1 MEKQFEF
8 LDVMRRFRTVDL
20 DFMYSGLP
28 RSEIKII
35 IQLGQ
40 LGRKAVPAENHYQMS
55 ELAEL
60 MNVSGPAISKSI
72 KHLEGEGFLCR
83 LNDPHDRR
91 KSRLDLTDKGW
102 KLYQT
107 IEKNLST
114 VLSDIYAEMGADRFE
129 LFLSL
134 LEEFVEYSEKELDK
148 KKKAATKKSRK
159 AKA

>member
-1 MEKQFEF
+1 MERHFEF
-8 LDVMRRFRTVDL
+8 LDLMRRFRTVDL

-40 LGRKAVPAENHYQMS
+40 VGRKSVPAENHYQMS
-55 ELAEL
+55 ELADL

-72 KHLEGEGFLCR
+72 KHLEAEGLIYR

-107 IEKNLST
+107 IDKNLSG
-114 VLSDIYAEMGADRFE
+114 VLTSVYNGMGADKYDQFIV
-129 LFLSL
+129 L
-134 LEEFVEYSEKELDK
+134 LEEFVEFSEKELDK
-148 KKKAATKKSRK
+148 KKKGGSKKSTKKK
-159 AKA
+159 A